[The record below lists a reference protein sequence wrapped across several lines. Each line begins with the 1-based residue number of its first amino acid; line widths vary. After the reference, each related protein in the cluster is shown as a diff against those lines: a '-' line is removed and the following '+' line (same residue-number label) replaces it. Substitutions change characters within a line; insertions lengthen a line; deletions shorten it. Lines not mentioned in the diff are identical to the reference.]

1 LRLNDVDFASGTI
14 RVDEVICK
22 RTYTIEPCK
31 NGAACRN
38 IALDDPEGKE
48 ALEMLRQFLGDT
60 SKTSLSAS
68 VFRSRRGTPLRETDV
83 IADGLHPALKA
94 VGFPQAGMHAFRRG
108 CNRRWELAGNNRAI
122 IRQQMGHSS
131 ETMTVHYT
139 DEIPLEELRIV
150 TRRSLRRLR
159 KVIESVHLEAGRA

>member
-1 LRLNDVDFASGTI
+1 MRLDDVDFASGTI
-14 RVDEVICK
+14 RVDEAICQ
-22 RTYTIEPCK
+22 RTYTIESCK
-31 NGAACRN
+31 NVAAYRT

-68 VFRSRRGTPLRETDV
+68 VFRSRRGTLRETNV

-94 VGFPQAGMHAFRRG
+94 VGLPQPGMHAFRRG
-108 CNRRWELAGNNRAI
+108 CNRRWELAGMNRAI

-131 ETMTVHYT
+131 ETMTVRYT
-139 DEIPLEELRIV
+139 GKIPLDELRIV
-150 TRRSLRRLR
+150 TNCGR
-159 KVIESVHLEAGRA
+159 KEFEAVA